1 MKSLLSLASG
11 TRSLSL
17 SSASCLRP
25 ASYWPD
31 PSGRSMTQALALGL
45 GSMFNHSTKA
55 QNVRWS
61 RNTEQDYIVYTS
73 LRDIEAG
80 EELCISYGS
89 RVLWFEDV
97 EERERAKLLA
107 SDHAAV
113 REEVNLDVGGGTLAE
128 LELSGLSGIDLVEI

>member
-1 MKSLLSLASG
+1 M
-11 TRSLSL
+11 

-73 LRDIEAG
+73 LRDIEVG

-89 RVLWFEDV
+89 RALWFEDV
-97 EERERAKLLA
+97 EERERAELLA

-128 LELSGLSGIDLVEI
+128 LELSGLSGIDLAEI

>member
-1 MKSLLSLASG
+1 M
-11 TRSLSL
+11 

-89 RVLWFEDV
+89 RALWFEDV
-97 EERERAKLLA
+97 EERERAKLLV

-113 REEVNLDVGGGTLAE
+113 REEVDLDVGGGTLAE
-128 LELSGLSGIDLVEI
+128 LELSGLSGIDLAEI

>member
-1 MKSLLSLASG
+1 M
-11 TRSLSL
+11 

-89 RVLWFEDV
+89 RALWFEDV
-97 EERERAKLLA
+97 EEHDQAKLLA
-107 SDHAAV
+107 TDQVAV
-113 REEVNLDVGGGTLAE
+113 REEIDLDVGGGTLAE
-128 LELSGLSGIDLVEI
+128 LELSGLSGIDLAEI

>member
-1 MKSLLSLASG
+1 M
-11 TRSLSL
+11 

-89 RVLWFEDV
+89 RILWFEDV

-128 LELSGLSGIDLVEI
+128 LELSGLSGIDLAEI

>member
-1 MKSLLSLASG
+1 M
-11 TRSLSL
+11 

-89 RVLWFEDV
+89 KLLWFEDV
-97 EERERAKLLA
+97 EEHDQAKLLA
-107 SDHAAV
+107 TEEAAV
-113 REEVNLDVGGGTLAE
+113 REEVDLDVGGGTLAE
-128 LELSGLSGIDLVEI
+128 LELSGLSAIDLAEI

>member
-1 MKSLLSLASG
+1 MF
-11 TRSLSL
+11 
-17 SSASCLRP
+17 SASCLRP

-89 RVLWFEDV
+89 KLLWFEDV
-97 EERERAKLLA
+97 EEHDQAKLLA
-107 SDHAAV
+107 TEEAAV
-113 REEVNLDVGGGTLAE
+113 REEVDLDVGGGTLAE
-128 LELSGLSGIDLVEI
+128 LELSGLSAIDLAEI

>member
-1 MKSLLSLASG
+1 M
-11 TRSLSL
+11 
-17 SSASCLRP
+17 SSALCLRP

-31 PSGRSMTQALALGL
+31 SSGRSMTQALALGL

-73 LRDIEAG
+73 LRDIEVG

-113 REEVNLDVGGGTLAE
+113 REEVDLDVGGGTLAE
-128 LELSGLSGIDLVEI
+128 LELSGLSGIDLAEI